1 MGFSSMDDLVNQV
14 TTNGKK
20 TRTDWNKVV
29 TQVQTAGAGRW
40 FELFTATGNPTNG
53 YWGNYVLNSGFDSE
67 AGWTGGG
74 AGGWAWNIAG
84 TYVHTAGTTGT
95 LTQTSGT
102 TLENGVVYTV
112 IITTSTVSGTVGFT
126 VSLGGGTAGAA
137 ITTATTTIQ
146 AVTAGAGQ
154 DIVITANT
162 GITGTIDN
170 FYVIRGAVNGRTPG
184 FKPMSSTGDQGALW
198 PGAVTGG
205 TATKHLLN
213 MSAMT
218 SGSTVV
224 PTTLMLVD
232 LLGVYARIDSSNT
245 SSVTLANTL
254 TLPRYTNGAGVM
266 AFNCVFPTATLTGAH
281 NMLMTYTNQSNVGS
295 RAMPQTVAATVSALP
310 THIHHSGTAANN
322 VGPFLPLQSGDSG
335 VKKIDTYQ
343 QTASTGSAT
352 FVNLVLCK
360 PIMSIPI
367 TTQFVLSER
376 DLLNQFPS
384 LPLIQEA
391 AATSGAC
398 LAWIQYAGA
407 ATPASTN
414 FFGSLEFAYGG

>member
-1 MGFSSMDDLVNQV
+1 MGFPSMDDLVNQV

-20 TRTDWNKVV
+20 WRQDWNKVV

-40 FELFTATGNPTNG
+40 FELFTSTGNPVNG
-53 YWGNYVLNSGFDSE
+53 YWGNYVRNSGFDSPAE
-67 AGWTGGG
+67 WTGNG
-74 AGGWAWNIAG
+74 AGGWAWNTAG
-84 TYVHTAGTTGT
+84 TFVHTGGTTGT
-95 LTQTSGT
+95 LTQTSAT
-102 TLENGVVYTV
+102 PLESGVVYTV

-126 VSLGGGTAGAA
+126 ISLGGGTAGTA

-146 AVTAGAGQ
+146 EVTAGAGQ

-170 FYVIRGAVNGRTPG
+170 FYVIAGTLNGRNPR
-184 FKPMSSTGDQGALW
+184 FKPMSATYDQGALW

-218 SGSTVV
+218 SGGTVV

-232 LLGVYARIDSSNT
+232 LLGVYARIDSNYSTAITCNNT
-245 SSVTLANTL
+245 S
-254 TLPRYTNGAGVM
+254 TLPRYTTGAGVM
-266 AFNCVFPTATLTGAH
+266 AFNCVFPTTTSTGAH
-281 NMLMTYTNQSNVGS
+281 NMLMTYTNSANVGS
-295 RAMPQTVAATVSALP
+295 RTMPQTVAATVSALP

-322 VGPFLPLQSGDSG
+322 VGPFLPLATGDAGIRS
-335 VKKIDTYQ
+335 VQTYQ
-343 QTASTGSAT
+343 QTGTTGTAT

-360 PIMSIPI
+360 PIISIPI
-367 TTQFVLSER
+367 TTQFVLAER

-391 AATSGAC
+391 AATTGAC

-407 ATPASTN
+407 ATPAATN
-414 FFGSLEFAYGG
+414 FFGTCEFAWGG